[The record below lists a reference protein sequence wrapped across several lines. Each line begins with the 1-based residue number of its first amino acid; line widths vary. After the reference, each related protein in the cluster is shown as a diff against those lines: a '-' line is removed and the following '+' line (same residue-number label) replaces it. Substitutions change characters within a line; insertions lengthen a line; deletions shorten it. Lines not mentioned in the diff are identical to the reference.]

1 MRDDLQ
7 VTEPVAVASFG
18 TTGNGRAEISKG
30 GRLAAQE
37 TKVFQAAVLPNKALK
52 ATVVSKARRRRGT
65 SQGCSDLIL
74 MMNVGA
80 AADMDD
86 FKLMSR
92 SSSADA
98 ADGPQLE
105 VGNCADGPA
114 KPVFIGVKNDGWY
127 GAVDF
132 NMKLTMI
139 DCTNCT
145 GVSCS
150 ATMQCAE
157 ATGKYESPAALHVK
171 CFVNKIR
178 HAKMPGASVQVDLH
192 ESAASACESWTRTRT
207 KWCEIACGS
216 NLLLS
221 SGPASAGGAAARP
234 RGQLLSSSSA
244 LGADAHRLGDSEF
257 GD

>member
-171 CFVNKIR
+171 FFVNKTGQ
-178 HAKMPGASVQVDLH
+178 HATDAGAMQVKYGSLL
-192 ESAASACESWTRTRT
+192 AKVCTRT
-207 KWCEIACGS
+207 
-216 NLLLS
+216 
-221 SGPASAGGAAARP
+221 
-234 RGQLLSSSSA
+234 
-244 LGADAHRLGDSEF
+244 
-257 GD
+257 